1 MGSPRSY
8 RPMPQYVRGLPIHTA
23 DYPIMTLTLCTN
35 LAMTYRQLQGPWH
48 YIPHCQ
54 LGSPR
59 SSRPAHS
66 HDRQLISCHLHQCL
80 RKYIGPSAFHLP
92 STCLFHDTG
101 FSWGNSLG
109 LSFFTDA
116 RLSSEPLHHAE
127 HIHLHILGIF
137 TSAYALSCLYLAQ
150 SFSSSSTAATTSP
163 NTLWPHN
170 LARLNQHDLLTSSG
184 ICSLQRQAVFCYK
197 SMIHLNHI
205 RALRLHHIRLL
216 YVACT

>member
-1 MGSPRSY
+1 MVLSCQRPEGGVGTQDTGAALQSWRSNCKE
-8 RPMPQYVRGLPIHTA
+8 V
-23 DYPIMTLTLCTN
+23 YPPPPL
-35 LAMTYRQLQGPWH
+35 
-48 YIPHCQ
+48 
-54 LGSPR
+54 
-59 SSRPAHS
+59 
-66 HDRQLISCHLHQCL
+66 
-80 RKYIGPSAFHLP
+80 HLP
-92 STCLFHDTG
+92 FFHDTG

-109 LSFFTDA
+109 LSFFTDS
-116 RLSSEPLHHAE
+116 RLSSEPLHHAA

-137 TSAYALSCLYLAQ
+137 TSAYDLSCLYLAQ
-150 SFSSSSTAATTSP
+150 SFSSSSTAATTLP

-184 ICSLQRQAVFCYK
+184 IYSLQRQAVFCYE